1 MSSAYKLDLSSRIQ
15 QRASHMANSFAV
27 VLLVQIRVALLNR
40 DTLAQPFL
48 LQLCMHVASE
58 YLVDPRARAMLSEAE
73 TLTLFSINPVPLGLS
88 L

>member
-1 MSSAYKLDLSSRIQ
+1 
-15 QRASHMANSFAV
+15 MANSFAV